1 MPATGK
7 PQTQNAQ
14 KLVTRSSS
22 VQDSPKPKPSLSDSQ
37 TKGEMEKGRQ
47 SKLDEHMD
55 FEEETQKGG
64 GIDREMRKFMKDI
77 RANLEEMDNKMTL
90 GFNQINNKMANMF
103 DEVRTDMARMKTDLT
118 ETRTK
123 VIAASSKVDEI
134 ESSVEFH
141 ASKVADLSKA
151 HDEEI
156 RKTKEDLNKKIEEID
171 RKLILSEKQDRKY
184 NLLFY
189 GIREEND
196 EDISE
201 KLREMFIQ
209 DLKLDEDKVA
219 NMYFAHGHRIPTEAG
234 TGPRP
239 IILRFTSIGDRD
251 LVLANARELAGSRR
265 RILIDLPPVMK
276 KERGRLAKIAYQ
288 IRKNEQMQTR
298 IRDKGLEVFLE
309 VRRHAGDSWIR
320 RATPGV

>member
-1 MPATGK
+1 MPTTGK
-7 PQTQNAQ
+7 PQLQSTQ

-22 VQDSPKPKPSLSDSQ
+22 VQDSPKVKAGITESQ

-47 SKLDEHMD
+47 SKLDEHLVSED
-55 FEEETQKGG
+55 ETPKGG
-64 GIDREMRKFMKDI
+64 GIDREMRRFMKDVK
-77 RANLEEMDNKMTL
+77 ANLEEMDNKMTV
-90 GFNQINNKMANMF
+90 GFNQINSKMASMF
-103 DEVRTDMARMKTDLT
+103 DEIRTDMTRMRTDLT
-118 ETRTK
+118 ETKTK
-123 VIAASSKVDEI
+123 VTAVSSKVDEI
-134 ESSVEFH
+134 ESSIEFQ
-141 ASKVADLSKA
+141 ATKVADMSKA

-156 RKTKEDLNKKIEEID
+156 RKTKEDLNKKIAEID
-171 RKLILSEKQDRKY
+171 RKILLSEKQDRKY

-189 GIREEND
+189 GIREEPD

-201 KLREMFIQ
+201 KLRELFIQ
-209 DLKLDEDKVA
+209 DLNLDEEKVG
-219 NMYFAHGHRIPTEAG
+219 NMYFAHGHRIPSEAG

-251 LVLANARELAGSRR
+251 LVLANAKELAGSRR

-276 KERGRLAKIAYQ
+276 RERGRLARVAYQ

-309 VRRHAGDSWIR
+309 VRRNAGDSWIR
-320 RATPGV
+320 RAVPV